1 MEINQRHVGD
11 IAILDLKGKLTIDD
25 GAELLHDTVTSIVFQ
40 GDRKVVLNLA
50 GVPYMDSG
58 GLGELVRCSLIV
70 QREKGA
76 IKLVNLTSKITD
88 LLTITRLVT
97 IFDTFDSEQAVLGS
111 FGNADAVSVPVT
123 SRI

>member
-1 MEINQRHVGD
+1 MDIKKRPMGD
-11 IAILDLKGKLTIDD
+11 ITILDLQGKLTI
-25 GAELLHDTVTSIVFQ
+25 GASAELLRDTVASVVFL
-40 GDRKVVLNLA
+40 GYRKVVLNLA

-88 LLTITRLVT
+88 LLTITKLLT
-97 IFDTFDSEQAVLGS
+97 IFETFDSEQAAIDS
-111 FGNADAVSVPVT
+111 FGPQSVSAPAT
-123 SRI
+123 SSN